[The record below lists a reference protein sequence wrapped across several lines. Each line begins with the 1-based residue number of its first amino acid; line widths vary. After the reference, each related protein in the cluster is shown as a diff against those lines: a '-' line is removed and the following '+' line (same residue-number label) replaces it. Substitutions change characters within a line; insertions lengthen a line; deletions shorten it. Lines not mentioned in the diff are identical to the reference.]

1 MVCSLCTSTSVLFSE
16 YCVTRMLACVS
27 YSGVLFLHAYC
38 VCYLIRA
45 GSIDPYGGAN
55 SDDVSAELFGRWDL
69 QV

>member
-1 MVCSLCTSTSVLFSE
+1 
-16 YCVTRMLACVS
+16 MLACVS